1 MADKSTMKC
10 VVAVP
15 NRQLFS
21 GEIYYASVP
30 SVEGQYGV
38 LPGHELVLTLNKKGG
53 VCTLHLD
60 ESGNDKFEVL
70 LYDGVAQ
77 FDGEK
82 LTILGRLGKLTS
94 RIDLSEM
101 ESRASAQEKIVADLE
116 SQSNPDDEESVSI
129 EMEKDRLQW
138 YNLQVEWAKNNK
150 K

>member
-10 VVAVP
+10 IVAVP

-21 GEIYYASVP
+21 GEVYYASVP

-38 LPGHELVLTLNKKGG
+38 LPGHELVLTLNKRGG

-60 ESGNDKFEVL
+60 ESGNDKFEIL
-70 LYDGVAQ
+70 LYDGIAE

-94 RIDLSEM
+94 RIDGAEM
-101 ESRASAQEKIVADLE
+101 QQRASAQEKIVADLE
-116 SQSNPDDEESVSI
+116 SASGDDDASI
-129 EMEKDRLQW
+129 HLQMEKERLMW
-138 YNLQVEWAKNNK
+138 YNLQVDWAKKNNK
-150 K
+150 